1 MNNKR
6 KYELHNLARLRAEV
20 LLVAVVVCLL
30 FIYYFVIGFA
40 TVKGNSMAPT
50 LENGQVVLCF
60 HLQKEYKRG
69 DIVSVRMPDGEY
81 LVKRV
86 IAVQGDEVDIQGGKV
101 FVNGRAEPDT
111 YYHEETIPVENAIHF
126 PLTIDEGMIFLL
138 GDNRETSV
146 DSRTYGPF
154 ASSQTKGKVLFFK

>member
-1 MNNKR
+1 MNYKR
-6 KYELHNLARLRAEV
+6 KYERHNLARLRAEV
-20 LLVAVVVCLL
+20 LLAAIIACLWL
-30 FIYYFVIGFA
+30 TYHFIIGFA

-60 HLQKEYKRG
+60 HLQKNYDRG

-101 FVNGRAEPDT
+101 FVNGRAEPDV
-111 YYHEETIPVENAIHF
+111 YYHEETVPVKNAIHY
-126 PLTIDEGMIFLL
+126 PLTVDEGMIFLL

-154 ASSQTKGKVLFFK
+154 ASSQTKGKILGF